1 VRRAARLI
9 LVLNTGSSSV
19 KFALYDRGTDDGD
32 ERRVFRDESPRG
44 DDAVD
49 RIIDQLDSATRD
61 ALVAVAHR
69 VVHGGPTLSAPVWI
83 TATVRQTL
91 VELVPL
97 APDHLPSSLHAID
110 AVARRLP
117 GLAQAACFDTAFHRR
132 MPPVARL
139 FALPRAYADTGVVRY
154 GFHGLSYEYVAGE
167 LARLD
172 ALAPRTIIAH
182 LGNGASLAAL
192 RDGVGVDTTMGLTP
206 TGGVVMATRAGDLD
220 PGVVLYLLRHHH
232 LTPDEVS
239 TLVND
244 AGGMLGLSNL
254 SGDVRTLLDREPV
267 DPYAAQA
274 LDAFTYSV
282 RKAIGALAAALGG
295 LDSLVFTAGI
305 GEHSAPMRARIAMGL
320 QYLGIEIDPAR
331 NDAHQP
337 VISAAGARVAV
348 RVIATN
354 EELMLARHVRRLLET
369 APPPVPPPAGV
380 ASADR

>member
-1 VRRAARLI
+1 VHGAARLI

-19 KFALYDRGTDDGD
+19 KFALYDRGADDGD
-32 ERRVFRDESPRG
+32 ERRVFRDECPRG

-61 ALVAVAHR
+61 ALAAVAHR

-83 TATVRQTL
+83 TPAVRQTL
-91 VELVPL
+91 LELVPL

-139 FALPRAYADTGVVRY
+139 FALPRAYADAGVVRY

-172 ALAPRTIIAH
+172 ALPPRTIIAH

-192 RDGVGVDTTMGLTP
+192 RDGVSIDTTMGLTP
-206 TGGVVMATRAGDLD
+206 TGGVVMATRSGDLD
-220 PGVVLYLLRHHH
+220 PGVVFYLLRHHH
-232 LTPDEVS
+232 LTPDQVS

-244 AGGMLGLSNL
+244 DGGMLGLSGL

-267 DPYAAQA
+267 DPRAAQA
-274 LDAFTYSV
+274 LDVFTYSI
-282 RKAIGALAAALGG
+282 RKAIGALAAVLGG
-295 LDSLVFTAGI
+295 LDCLVFTAGI
-305 GEHSAPMRARIAMGL
+305 GEHSAPIRARIANGL
-320 QYLGIEIDPAR
+320 QYLGVELDAAR

-337 VISAAGARVAV
+337 VISPLSTRVAV

-354 EELMLARHVRRLLET
+354 EEMMLARHVRHLLET
-369 APPPVPPPAGV
+369 AAVPSPAGV